1 MEEKE
6 EEYEKKMEHEEEEE
20 EDNVKKD
27 KDFIEGDSKSENSEQ
42 QAALSS
48 DSLLCD
54 EEILSV
60 TPEESPND
68 KSKEENSVT
77 PKPAQNSS
85 VESSTSSKAIEDVK
99 KTLNLEI
106 EKSNKEKIQ
115 LEIKVEEEEEGED
128 LIMATTA
135 ADNDDDSLQSK
146 SEISVIESE
155 GKRTSKRS
163 RKSKLPTVMSNLGL
177 PYKAPQAPAA
187 TAAASNSNGRKRK
200 SEKKVELELDF
211 HDPLNKILW
220 ADGLGGLDNCNK
232 LFGFDEFGLV
242 EVITKKDAKAKL
254 NCYDDKNIEGGF
266 TLRKIQNAEDQFV
279 CIVCSKMGTIRDFF
293 SPECCSEACLAITKR
308 KSFEY
313 GNRDQQHREEQ
324 DSKGGYIIPSA
335 DVPRVMYGGENV
347 TLQQL
352 QVYLLKQKIMS
363 ELNIDKI

>member
-1 MEEKE
+1 VEEKE
-6 EEYEKKMEHEEEEE
+6 EDSEKKMEHEGEE
-20 EDNVKKD
+20 EDNMKKD
-27 KDFIEGDSKSENSEQ
+27 KDFIEGESKSENSDQ
-42 QAALSS
+42 QVGLSS
-48 DSLLCD
+48 ELLLCD

-68 KSKEENSVT
+68 KSKDENSST
-77 PKPAQNSS
+77 PKPADSSAYNSS
-85 VESSTSSKAIEDVK
+85 FESSKAIADVK

-106 EKSNKEKIQ
+106 EKSNNEKIQ
-115 LEIKVEEEEEGED
+115 LQIEVEEEVEGS
-128 LIMATTA
+128 IVAA

-146 SEISVIESE
+146 SEISLIESE

-177 PYKAPQAPAA
+177 PYKAPQAPTTAA
-187 TAAASNSNGRKRK
+187 TAAPNNRKRK

-220 ADGLGGLDNCNK
+220 QDGLGGLNNCNK

-254 NCYDDKNIEGGF
+254 NRYDHKIIDGGF

-279 CIVCSKMGTIRDFF
+279 CSVCSKMGTIRDFF

-313 GNRDQQHREEQ
+313 GHRDCEEQ
-324 DSKGGYIIPSA
+324 ESKKGHIINSVDA
-335 DVPRVMYGGENV
+335 PRVMYGGEKV

-352 QVYLLKQKIMS
+352 QVYLLKQKTIS
-363 ELNIDKI
+363 EYLFEEI